1 MFDGVNLRVLP
12 AAHGSL
18 VLAES
23 GSNHGSCPT
32 VEHWPAVRVTDSA
45 LTILLFAVSLGL
57 LLVLLATRRA
67 HHGATESDSVD
78 RLRSHD
84 RRSLQILQNVW
95 LRELS
100 TVLSRAVSE
109 ADVAKIMSEEGTIAS
124 GCATAE
130 ITLRERGSDWVAVV
144 ESTLTPP
151 RSAVHLED
159 RTPITD
165 AIRTGMNVLVLS
177 TSELAAR
184 YPGFTPE
191 LASKGIDASASIPLV
206 DSGGC
211 VIGAMGFGWSSADV
225 FDEGQLVVFE
235 TATELCARA
244 LDRVRLY
251 ELEYEARRLAEN
263 LQAFTMVLA
272 GTESRADVAEAMV
285 NESLRVLGADAASVS
300 MLADDGFAMLVSRG
314 FDDTMD
320 QSQSWPL
327 SETSP
332 AADALRTQSIIVLES
347 QDDLTAAYPSLSAQA
362 RLDGDQAWVALPLV
376 LGGEATAVLFATFR
390 TIHSFSSQDRSLM
403 STMGLQA
410 ALAFERARLRENDLA
425 EADKA
430 RQLAAAI
437 GGLTAAATKVGVLA
451 AFIDALPALG
461 AQSGTLAL
469 LSDDGSSVDVQGGSE
484 ASPYLDSE
492 WQTCSIGA
500 RTPLITAVR
509 TGESLFIH
517 GRNELTAGFDPSAVE
532 MFSDGQRSWVAV
544 PLYAGGRALGALG
557 LSFIATQRFDDAQRV
572 RLASFAALCANAL
585 TRAARFELEHSIAI
599 TLQSTLLPKQLKII
613 AGVELSAQY
622 NPGTRELS
630 VGGDWYDV
638 IELSHNRF
646 LLVVGDV
653 VGHGIESAAAMGK
666 LATATRAL
674 AQVVSGPAALLRQLD
689 RVAATDP
696 STQFASMAI
705 VLVDREAGELRYSLA
720 GHPAPLLKHA
730 DGLIESLDMARSI
743 PLGGLVVER
752 PEQALSFTDGV
763 MLLLYTDGLTERR
776 SEHIDAR
783 LAVLQT
789 ALGETNVGVAGLPRA
804 LIASMMAGGEQV
816 DDIAVLCAKFARA
829 VPAFFR
835 IVPAH
840 TRHLSNLRHE
850 LRTWLVATGV
860 APSDCYDCL
869 VAVSEAA
876 TNAIEHGHD
885 SDSRPIDIRAD
896 DQDGRHRF
904 SITDHGAWKLPVD
917 SGGSRGRGLNLIH
930 LLMDDVTVSPSD
942 NGTNVSFTKRF
953 ERTSTP

>member
-1 MFDGVNLRVLP
+1 LWVTATAR
-12 AAHGSL
+12 GSL

-23 GSNHGSCPT
+23 GYCHGACSTIESCT
-32 VEHWPAVRVTDSA
+32 RAERVTDPA
-45 LTILLFAVSLGL
+45 LTILLLVVSLSL
-57 LLVLLATRRA
+57 TLALLATRRA

-100 TVLSRAVSE
+100 TVLSRAISQP
-109 ADVAKIMSEEGTIAS
+109 DVAKIMSEEGTIAA

-130 ITLRERGSDWVAVV
+130 ITLRAHGSDEVAVV
-144 ESTLTPP
+144 VSALTPS
-151 RSAVHLED
+151 RSAVQLED
-159 RTPITD
+159 RTPVTD

-177 TSELAAR
+177 SSELAAR

-191 LASKGIDASASIPLV
+191 LARPGIDASASIPLV
-206 DSGGC
+206 DSEGR
-211 VIGAMGFGWSSADV
+211 VIGAVDFGWSSADI

-300 MLADDGFAMLVSRG
+300 MLADDGIALLVSRG
-314 FDDTMD
+314 FDESVD
-320 QSQSWPL
+320 QRRSRPL
-327 SETSP
+327 SVASP
-332 AADALRTQSIIVLES
+332 ATDALMTRTMIVLES
-347 QDDLTAAYPSLSAQA
+347 QDELIAAYPSLSTQA
-362 RLDGDQAWVALPLV
+362 RLDGDQSWVALPLV
-376 LGGEATAVLFATFR
+376 LGGEAPAVLFAIFR
-390 TIHSFSSQDRSLM
+390 TIRSFSSQDRSLM

-410 ALAFERARLRENDLA
+410 ALAFERARLRENDLS

-437 GGLTAAATKVGVLA
+437 GGLTAAATKVAVLA
-451 AFIDALPALG
+451 AFIDALPALD

-492 WQTCSIGA
+492 WQTRSIGA
-500 RTPLITAVR
+500 RTPLITALR

-517 GRNELTAGFDPSAVE
+517 DRNELTSGFDLSAVE
-532 MFSDGQRSWVAV
+532 MFADGQRSWVAV
-544 PLYAGGRALGALG
+544 PMYAGGRALGALG

-599 TLQSTLLPKQLKII
+599 TLQSTLLPKQLKTI
-613 AGVELSAQY
+613 ADVELSAQY

-638 IELSHNRF
+638 IELSQHRF

-674 AQVVSGPAALLRQLD
+674 AQVEAAPAALLRQLD
-689 RVAATDP
+689 RVAAADP

-730 DGLIESLDMARSI
+730 DGTIESLDKARSI

-752 PEQALSFTDGV
+752 PEKTLSFSDGV
-763 MLLLYTDGLTERR
+763 TLLLYTDGLTERR

-783 LAVLQT
+783 TAVLHA
-789 ALGETNVGVAGLPRA
+789 ALGETVIGVSGLPSA
-804 LIASMMAGGEQV
+804 LIASMMTGGEQV
-816 DDIAVLCAKFARA
+816 DDIAVLCAKFTRA
-829 VPAFFR
+829 TPAFSR
-835 IVPAH
+835 LVPAH

-860 APSDCYDCL
+860 APSDCDDCL
-869 VAVSEAA
+869 LAVCEAA

-885 SDSRPIDIRAD
+885 SHSRPIDIRAN
-896 DQDGRHRF
+896 DQDGRHTF
-904 SITDHGAWKLPVD
+904 SITDHGAWKQPVD
-917 SGGSRGRGLNLIH
+917 SGGARGRGLNLIN
-930 LLMDDVTVSPSD
+930 LLMDEMTVSPSD
-942 NGTNVSFTKRF
+942 KGTTVSFTKVF
-953 ERTSTP
+953 ETTSTP